1 MLHWA
6 ALFANLSL
14 RHFSKMMEGPW
25 STFTALWV
33 MICYI
38 PTPKQV
44 MTWGEGWV
52 PSLQLKPLQCDRKD
66 RLTVISPPVLAAK
79 NKRKQNATH
88 SSVAA
93 QTAAQFDTSFLG
105 ATRIE
110 STGQKLHYRL
120 MLQKSCDSFGKVTL
134 PPWLISPSLW
144 VQISSLFSWSKTF
157 AIGHPFTE
165 TDIYQLVNGSHP
177 SEKGDEAMLAK
188 SMTDSLAS
196 TIHPDLFNRCPKK
209 MTSIL
214 ILSKIKS
221 HHNIINVILFFRLV
235 SEVDCNF
242 KKERER
248 DTDPSIENRTYV
260 SKMSVKHSFGVM

>member
-1 MLHWA
+1 M
-6 ALFANLSL
+6 
-14 RHFSKMMEGPW
+14 RSKR
-25 STFTALWV
+25 SSHCDFT
-33 MICYI
+33 
-38 PTPKQV
+38 
-44 MTWGEGWV
+44 
-52 PSLQLKPLQCDRKD
+52 PSFGRK
-66 RLTVISPPVLAAK
+66 K
-79 NKRKQNATH
+79 KRKQDATH

-110 STGQKLHYRL
+110 STGQKFHYRL

-165 TDIYQLVNGSHP
+165 TDIYQLVNGSHL

-196 TIHPDLFNRCPKK
+196 TIHPDLFESVPQKNRFNFD
-209 MTSIL
+209 L
-214 ILSKIKS
+214 VENQKS
-221 HHNIINVILFFRLV
+221 
-235 SEVDCNF
+235 S
-242 KKERER
+242 
-248 DTDPSIENRTYV
+248 
-260 SKMSVKHSFGVM
+260 